1 MSNITMP
8 NSFLEELNH
17 ANMLMR
23 EGKFQEALE
32 ITNSLEKKST
42 LAPGDQ
48 LTLLILKGKIYTF
61 NQKFEESVKIGKL
74 SYRMSQSLG
83 RINDA
88 LTSLLIKANCA
99 FLGQFDKALGYLLKA
114 EELLNSLTDIS
125 PSYISRQ
132 RANILYKRGYAN
144 QLKGNLS
151 VALETALECLPLQ
164 QKLGRKVEIA
174 YTLSLLGDIYYAKGD
189 NDIAL
194 DYAMRSKT
202 NFEEIGDKI
211 GLTTSLRALGM
222 IYLSKG
228 DLDNAL
234 KYSKKSFSSKV
245 IGTQTKLDSLQVI
258 GDVYIARGELDK
270 ALKYYKQGIPLAE
283 KENAYFHFVQFQTQI
298 GTIYMMKRDFDLA
311 TEYLKTGLLLAEKIN
326 HNYAIF
332 IALIFLIFINVE
344 KGSHEEA
351 QKNLNQIKELEKTT
365 GSKLLSHGYF
375 IAKAYLLKTGSGSRN
390 RAEAER
396 LLKQVVKEETHA
408 YLRAYS
414 LIYLCEF
421 YLEEVNLYED
431 IELIK
436 EVNPLLIQLLKL
448 SEEQRMY
455 GFMAEAK
462 LLQAK
467 VALIR
472 MDFEEAQRLLT
483 QAQRVAE
490 MYGIKFTAQKIS
502 SEHDNYLDK
511 LSEWKNL
518 KEREAP
524 ISERLKLASID
535 EVLERLQ
542 GKREIEPPELVD
554 EEPIVLLIMDKSGI
568 SYFNYPFRE
577 DWDVE
582 WLFSSFMSAFN
593 TFSSEL
599 FSESIDRI
607 KIGENIILINPIESF
622 LVCYVIKGQS
632 YLGLQKLN
640 RFSNAI
646 KENSEIWETLN
657 RAVQTGEVLELDK
670 PQSLGIVIN
679 EIFA

>member
-518 KEREAP
+518 KE
-524 ISERLKLASID
+524 
-535 EVLERLQ
+535 
-542 GKREIEPPELVD
+542 
-554 EEPIVLLIMDKSGI
+554 
-568 SYFNYPFRE
+568 F
-577 DWDVE
+577 
-582 WLFSSFMSAFN
+582 
-593 TFSSEL
+593 
-599 FSESIDRI
+599 
-607 KIGENIILINPIESF
+607 KIGFN
-622 LVCYVIKGQS
+622 
-632 YLGLQKLN
+632 
-640 RFSNAI
+640 
-646 KENSEIWETLN
+646 
-657 RAVQTGEVLELDK
+657 
-670 PQSLGIVIN
+670 
-679 EIFA
+679 